1 MKEKMRCRKGDMGCK
16 KWEVR
21 NMSFHAHIQF
31 PKWNFDTKKLNW
43 APRNEKWDSN
53 EDSRD

>member
-1 MKEKMRCRKGDMGCK
+1 MGHTDTRTMKEKMRCRKGDMGCK

-31 PKWNFDTKKLNW
+31 PISQMEF
-43 APRNEKWDSN
+43 
-53 EDSRD
+53 